1 MSNNLYLNN
10 KLLRE
15 VYNMLYLVSSILAAI
30 VFTIFSMISY
40 HMVLKSQISKD
51 MTFEWSG
58 AVIAS
63 DIKTY
68 FEIFVM
74 YFLTALIGSLASPF
88 IAFVLLVIEFLLF
101 SFVFYADTW
110 YASNRRWLNK

>member
-1 MSNNLYLNN
+1 MLLY
-10 KLLRE
+10 
-15 VYNMLYLVSSILAAI
+15 VVSSVLASI

-40 HMVLKSQISKD
+40 HFVLKSQISKD

-63 DIKTY
+63 DIKSY
-68 FEIFVM
+68 FEIFIV
-74 YFLTALIGSLASPF
+74 YLTSTLLVSKLVSPFGALI
-88 IAFVLLVIEFLLF
+88 LLIIEFLIF
-101 SFVFYADTW
+101 WFVFYCDTW